1 MEEFVKNY
9 ILSQIQQ
16 TQKGNEI
23 NILNEI
29 EQTSENFGYSY
40 VKTNDNVVFYANSE
54 NGMIFYVYDEYFNL
68 IKQEEL
74 TTNHLRIVGETLKVD
89 EDGKFYMLGYVTP
102 ESSSTEVYA
111 LILLNDLT
119 KNQAQIRKYYK
130 LSNYGINQEIPN
142 CQKKQGSAD
151 YLFVYEKERIVSS
164 THYFDL
170 TFTQLTIS
178 VQNGNSTAT
187 WSYQGYKVNQSI
199 YNNFLGIGF
208 QYNQEASKILVVN
221 YGNTDFNRRITLIN
235 LGERNTT
242 GTTYLTN
249 GNGIDLDKMLD
260 IETYSVLNGVS
271 VIVNGIQSI
280 VFINSSNFKVT
291 QYNIIDN
298 FTTPITRPF
307 IDEGEPYKFVLT
319 QDYVGYL
326 SGAGDGNNF
335 LNIKKYELT
344 ENDIKV
350 SNNILKIPF
359 YFENDWYYIS
369 KINLINIDTYN
380 LTSICMV
387 LIEEA
392 GVGITK
398 IIQTDNSVQ
407 EYQDYNSLVPSYV
420 NLYNGNLLFSRE
432 LTNKS
437 IIGNQMSA
445 EVNVPYSMLNNKI
458 ISAEKLI
465 SETNKV
471 LSNETTKITKNI
483 YESLYLNFIK
493 HINVID
499 NNFGQN
505 VLQNDISALLTQSI
519 FGTPQENYEVAP
531 IGYAKVFTTD
541 GQELIFSIGANAIEQ
556 VGENEFII
564 NIAVNGTNA
573 DKLQILAKDK
583 QTPYVTI
590 PLHSVDRAIVIKQ
603 TVIINSTF
611 DNFIM
616 SENNEFII
624 TEDNKFII
632 GG

>member
-1 MEEFVKNY
+1 MREFIKDY
-9 ILSQIQQ
+9 ILSQVEQTTPNNQIQ
-16 TQKGNEI
+16 
-23 NILNEI
+23 ILNEI

-40 VKTNDNVVFYANSE
+40 VQTKDNVVFYANSE
-54 NGMIFYVYDEYFNL
+54 NGMMFYVYDKSFNL
-68 IKQEEL
+68 VKTEEL

-89 EDGKFYMLGYVTP
+89 EDGRFYMVGYVTP
-102 ESSSTEVYA
+102 ENSSTEVYA
-111 LILLNDLT
+111 LVLLNDLT
-119 KNQAQIRKYYK
+119 KNIAQIRKYYK
-130 LSNYGINQEIPN
+130 LSDYGINQTVKD
-142 CQKKQGSAD
+142 CQKREGSAD
-151 YLFVYEKERIVSS
+151 YLFVYEKERIVGS

-170 TFTQLTIS
+170 TFVQLTIS
-178 VQNGNSTAT
+178 VQNGNSSTT
-187 WSYQGYKVNQSI
+187 WTFQAYLVNKST
-199 YNNFLGIGF
+199 YGAFLGIGY
-208 QYNQEASKILVVN
+208 QYNQETSKILIVN
-221 YGNTDFNRRITLIN
+221 YGDTDFNRRVTLIN
-235 LGERNTT
+235 LGEWNSN
-242 GTTYLTN
+242 GATYLTS

-260 IETYSVLNGVS
+260 TETYSNMAGS
-271 VIVNGIQSI
+271 DVIVNGIQSI
-280 VFINSSNFKVT
+280 TFINSPNLHLA
-291 QYNIIDN
+291 QYNIVDN
-298 FTTPITRPF
+298 FTTLITKEISPEDRLN
-307 IDEGEPYKFVLT
+307 YVLT
-319 QDYVGYL
+319 PNYIGYI
-326 SGAGDGNNF
+326 SGSAGNYT
-335 LNIKKYELT
+335 LNLKKYELT
-344 ENDIKV
+344 ETDIKI
-350 SNNILKIPF
+350 SNNILEIPF
-359 YFENDWYYIS
+359 NYEYDLYYVT
-369 KINLINIDTYN
+369 KINLINMVTYN
-380 LTSICMV
+380 LTTLGFI
-387 LIEEA
+387 LLEEA
-392 GVGITK
+392 GAGITK
-398 IIQTDNSVQ
+398 IIQTDNSLE
-407 EYQDYNSLVPSYV
+407 EYNDFNSLVPSYV

>member
-54 NGMIFYVYDEYFNL
+54 NGMMFYVYDEYFNL

-89 EDGKFYMLGYVTP
+89 ENGNFYMVGYVTP
-102 ESSSTEVYA
+102 TNSNTEVYA
-111 LILLNDLT
+111 LILLNNLVNDT
-119 KNQAQIRKYYK
+119 AQLRKYYK

-151 YLFVYEKERIVSS
+151 YLFIYEVERIVGS

-178 VQNGNSTAT
+178 VQNGNSHTT
-187 WSYQGYKVNQSI
+187 WKFEGYGVNKTI
-199 YNNFLGIGF
+199 NANFLGIGF
-208 QYNQEASKILVVN
+208 QYNQEASKVLIVN
-221 YGNTDFNRRITLIN
+221 YGDTDFNRRITLIN
-235 LGERNTT
+235 LGEWNTNE
-242 GTTYLTN
+242 TTYLTN

-260 IETYSVLNGVS
+260 IETYSVLNGAN

-280 VFINSSNFKVT
+280 VFINSSDWWLA
-291 QYNIIDN
+291 QYNVVDN
-298 FTTPITRPF
+298 YTTPIKRQ
-307 IDEGEPYKFVLT
+307 IKEEYSNRYILT
-319 QDYVGYL
+319 KDYVGYITG
-326 SGAGDGNNF
+326 SEGEYI
-335 LNIKKYELT
+335 LNLKKYELT
-344 ENDIKV
+344 EDDIKI
-350 SNNILKIPF
+350 SNNILQIPF
-359 YFENDWYYIS
+359 NFEYDLYYIS

-420 NLYNGNLLFSRE
+420 NLYNGNLLFSRK

-437 IIGNQMSA
+437 IVGNQMSA

-471 LSNETTKITKNI
+471 LSNETTRINKNI

-499 NNFGQN
+499 NNFNQN

-556 VGENEFII
+556 VAENEFII
-564 NIAVNGTNA
+564 NIAVNGANA